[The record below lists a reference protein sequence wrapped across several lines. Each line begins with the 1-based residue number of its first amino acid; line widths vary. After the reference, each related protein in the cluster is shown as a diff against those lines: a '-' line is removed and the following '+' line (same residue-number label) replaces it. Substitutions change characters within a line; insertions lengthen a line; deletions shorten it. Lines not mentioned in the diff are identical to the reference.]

1 MDDLFKSL
9 NINVDDNIKSK
20 FKDFNYVQKLD
31 QSHIGM
37 FLRCIKKYQN
47 NYYRGGYISKVN
59 CGVIEIICL
68 NGNLTRHIYDDKYHL
83 FVATNI
89 PKQHSKLRDTLENIL
104 KNNSNLSDNTNKQI
118 KIIY

>member
-1 MDDLFKSL
+1 MDEVFKSL
-9 NINVDDNIKSK
+9 NINVNDNIKSK

-37 FLRCIKKYQN
+37 ILRCIKKCYN
-47 NYYRGGYISKVN
+47 RYYRGGYINKVN
-59 CGVIEIICL
+59 CGVTEISSL
-68 NGNLTRHIYDDKYHL
+68 NGNSSRLIYDDKYHL
-83 FVATNI
+83 FVAKNI

-104 KNNSNLSDNTNKQI
+104 NNNSSLLENTNKSI